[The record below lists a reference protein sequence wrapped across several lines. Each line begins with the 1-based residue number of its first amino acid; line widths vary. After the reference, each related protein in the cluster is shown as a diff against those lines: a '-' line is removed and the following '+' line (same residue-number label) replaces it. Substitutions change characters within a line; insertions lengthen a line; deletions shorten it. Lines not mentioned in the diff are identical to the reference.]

1 MNTPNPLGCDH
12 WERTSPAFCG
22 HCSHASCPNYMDS
35 CPVHQ
40 NYGFPDPHGLPPGEC
55 TLKVTE
61 ETPS

>member
-12 WERTSPAFCG
+12 WERTSPGFCG

-35 CPVHQ
+35 CPKHQ

-61 ETPS
+61 ETGS